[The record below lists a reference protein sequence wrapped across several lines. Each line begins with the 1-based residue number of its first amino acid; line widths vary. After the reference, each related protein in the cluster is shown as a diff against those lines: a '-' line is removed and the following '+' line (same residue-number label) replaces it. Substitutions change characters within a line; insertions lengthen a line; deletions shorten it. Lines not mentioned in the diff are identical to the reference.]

1 MEQKE
6 TIAFSED
13 IYSMYLS
20 LVCAHFIN
28 NKAYVHAVVTSI
40 TVMGPDLRY
49 H

>member
-1 MEQKE
+1 MERKE

-13 IYSMYLS
+13 IYSMSLS

-28 NKAYVHAVVTSI
+28 SKAYVHAVVISV
-40 TVMGPDLRY
+40 TVMGSDLRY